1 MNTYTL
7 YWRTGKRE
15 TVQGENPAQ
24 AMTLAGYGGGAVR
37 ALDFYANGD
46 DHNYRWDAE
55 KRDWMR
61 VPNMELTGSPKAS
74 PNDRRE

>member
-15 TVQGENPAQ
+15 TVQGADPAQ
-24 AMTLAGYGGGAVR
+24 AMTLAGYGGGSVR
-37 ALDFYANGD
+37 ALDFYATGD
-46 DHNYRWDAE
+46 DHDYEWDAD

-61 VPNMELTGSPKAS
+61 KTPN
-74 PNDRRE
+74 